1 MVNFEGNANAIR
13 ILTHKQTGKDEG
25 GTQLTYTTLASI
37 AKYPCEA
44 IAKKKVTLIVRNLVF
59 QSEKQTFLNIANAT
73 KMMVE
78 SEEPAIFKRH
88 PLFGW

>member
-44 IAKKKVTLIVRNLVF
+44 IAKKKGHVNRKKFGFSKVKTDV
-59 QSEKQTFLNIANAT
+59 SEYCECYQNDGG
-73 KMMVE
+73 
-78 SEEPAIFKRH
+78 KRRTYD
-88 PLFGW
+88 F